1 MALAAAEP
9 YLSVIIPAYNEA
21 QRIAETLSQVRAYL
35 DRQGYDYEV
44 IVAADGDD
52 GTRERAAELAASD
65 RTLGE
70 RLTVLGSPERGG
82 KGKGIRDGV
91 RRARGQYIG
100 FVDADYKTP
109 IEELD
114 KLLPV
119 LEGGCDVVIGS
130 RAVGDSRIIRPQPL
144 YRRWGSKAFKWI
156 MRAIVGLYGIGDTQ
170 CGFKFFQGRVA
181 KDLFARQRIDG
192 YMFDV
197 EILRLARKLGY
208 SIKEV
213 GVRWQDDGDSR
224 YDPVAG
230 TWRNARELLRIR
242 FMQYPPVRR
251 GVVAFPAERAAA
263 ESDSEAGVRVQKPAL
278 THS

>member
-1 MALAAAEP
+1 MSLAAAEP

-21 QRIAETLSQVRAYL
+21 QRITETLSQVRAYL
-35 DRQGYDYEV
+35 DRQGCDYEV

-52 GTRERAAELAASD
+52 GTRERVAELAASD
-65 RTLGE
+65 RALGE
-70 RLTVLGSPERGG
+70 RLTVIGSSARGG

-91 RRARGQYIG
+91 RRARGRFIG

-109 IEELD
+109 IDELD
-114 KLLPV
+114 KLLPD
-119 LEGGCDVVIGS
+119 LESGCDVVIGS

-144 YRRWGSKAFKWI
+144 YRRWGSKAFKWV

-208 SIKEV
+208 TIKEV

-224 YDPVAG
+224 YDPIAG

-242 FMQYPPVRR
+242 FMQYPPVPR
-251 GVVAFPAERAAA
+251 GVVAFA
-263 ESDSEAGVRVQKPAL
+263 ESDVETSADAGVRAQKPAL